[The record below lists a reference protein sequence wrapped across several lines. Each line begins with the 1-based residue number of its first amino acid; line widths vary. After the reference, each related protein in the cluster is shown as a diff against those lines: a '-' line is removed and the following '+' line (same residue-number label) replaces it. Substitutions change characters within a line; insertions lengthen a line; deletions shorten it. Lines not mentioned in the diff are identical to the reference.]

1 MPEIDPRLPQRLRV
15 ARADPALVGAGE
27 AGFTIAGTLA
37 TELLARGTSLDL
49 GALADGSRAQT
60 MFAGRPVTLRR
71 REGGFDLFC
80 ALADGAA
87 IGDWFADALTAFAAP
102 ARP

>member
-15 ARADPALVGAGE
+15 ASADPELVGAGE

-37 TELLARGTSLDL
+37 AELLARGTTLDL
-49 GALADGSRAQT
+49 DSVTDGARART
-60 MFAGRPVTLRR
+60 TFAGLPVWIRR
-71 REGGFDLFC
+71 RAGGFDLFC
-80 ALADGAA
+80 VPADGPA
-87 IGDWFADALTAFAAP
+87 IEDWFAAALTAFAAP

>member
-15 ARADPALVGAGE
+15 ARAEPALVGAGQ

-37 TELLARGTSLDL
+37 AGLLARGTTLDL
-49 GALADGSRAQT
+49 RALADGARART
-60 MFAGRPVTLRR
+60 MFAGRPVTLSR

-80 ALADGAA
+80 VRADGPA
-87 IGDWFADALTAFAAP
+87 IEDWFADALTAFAAP
-102 ARP
+102 PRP